1 MSWKSEL
8 GRVKKEQRDAV
19 SHRNKSVESKRKHAD
34 KTIKKLNPT
43 IRRLLDGVGKAQWG
57 SGWLGKRYELSS
69 PSRARFSDRGD
80 LLPAVWCV
88 MHEAREHLHHS
99 YSVELVFA
107 ADGMPSHFDIKGWE
121 NRRITSYSEDALREA
136 LKAVFSSGPRVD
148 DLGGSMG
155 PGWVRKTFAR

>member
-8 GRVKKEQRDAV
+8 RRVKKEQRDAV
-19 SHRNKSVESKRKHAD
+19 SHRNKNVESKRKHAD
-34 KTIKKLNPT
+34 KTIKEYNSTL
-43 IRRLLDGVGKAQWG
+43 RRLLDGVGQAQWG

-80 LLPAVWCV
+80 VLPAIWCV
-88 MHEAREHLHHS
+88 MHKAREHLHHS

-107 ADGMPSHFDIKGWE
+107 ADGTPSHFDIKGWE

-136 LKAVFSSGPRVD
+136 LKLYSQADPA
-148 DLGGSMG
+148 
-155 PGWVRKTFAR
+155 WTI